1 MTQQVMSPSLNSVN
15 ACTRCD
21 QKDPDE
27 NCLEQQMS
35 SDYLQQALNTKRS
48 TFKDERGYLFHLISF
63 LCKQR

>member
-48 TFKDERGYLFHLISF
+48 TFKDEREGIYFI
-63 LCKQR
+63 